1 MSKLNAFSYLFFFIA
16 IIILVI
22 VYFFEYILGSPNY
35 FYTHFLEWT
44 LLGIILFPIIG
55 VMLGLSG
62 EKGNLRLMAIALNT
76 LFFIAFAPLA
86 LWKLW
91 ITFYGW

>member
-22 VYFFEYILGSPNY
+22 VYVFEYILGSPSY
-35 FYTHFLEWT
+35 FYTYFLEWT
-44 LLGIILFPIIG
+44 LLGIVIIPIIG
-55 VMLGLSG
+55 IVLGLSG
-62 EKGNLRLMAIALNT
+62 KKGNLRLVAIALNIF
-76 LFFIAFAPLA
+76 FFIAFAPLA

-91 ITFYGW
+91 FTFYGW